1 MALAAPSSTLTGQT
15 IADSYDQVLFLD
27 SAAGVTEATLKIVSG
42 TAGKTALSISDE
54 HVLVKGVDTNNAAGF
69 EVQQTDGTSILKVA
83 AGTPSVLVS
92 GSGVKLYFSDAGG
105 EYISGDGTDL
115 TITAGTDLNLSAATD
130 INIPVNVGLRFG
142 DGGILKLI
150 ILH

>member
-1 MALAAPSSTLTGQT
+1 MVLLLPAIPAQYAEPALP
-15 IADSYDQVLFLD
+15 
-27 SAAGVTEATLKIVSG
+27 

-83 AGTPSVLVS
+83 AGTPSVLVR

-105 EYISGDGTDL
+105 EYISGNGTDL
-115 TITAGTDLNLSAATD
+115 TITSGNDIVLAVGSAGSAYCA
-130 INIPVNVGLRFG
+130 
-142 DGGILKLI
+142 
-150 ILH
+150 